1 MSAGHATQNQSG
13 KSIVYYQ
20 QDNNLEI
27 KLPDKAVV
35 RETSQGWNTI
45 ISYAEDGT
53 IMEIVLLEAKNE
65 GRMPM
70 ELRQAA

>member
-20 QDNNLEI
+20 QDDNLEI
-27 KLPDKAVV
+27 KLPDRGVV
-35 RETSQGWNTI
+35 RETSQGWNTA
-45 ISYAEDGT
+45 ISYAEDGSVV
-53 IMEIVLLEAKNE
+53 EIVLLDAKKE
-65 GRMPM
+65 QLMPM